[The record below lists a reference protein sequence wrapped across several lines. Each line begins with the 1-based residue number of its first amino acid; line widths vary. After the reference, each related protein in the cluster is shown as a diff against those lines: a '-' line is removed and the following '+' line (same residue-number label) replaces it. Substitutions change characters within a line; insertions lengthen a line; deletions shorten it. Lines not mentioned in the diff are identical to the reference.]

1 MTTTSNNETR
11 PPFVIEVAHNGM
23 ITITDADRIRL
34 NYCNILG
41 SYKTESQQAVGLQT
55 GTMDSDEEAKILSK
69 CNEIAA
75 ASYELQEML
84 SNMKLSHPRQQS

>member
-1 MTTTSNNETR
+1 MTISNKEAR
-11 PPFVIEVAHNGM
+11 PPFVIEVAYNGM
-23 ITITDADRIRL
+23 VTITDADRTRL

-55 GTMDSDEEAKILSK
+55 GTMDNEEEERILSK
-69 CNEIAA
+69 CNEIAT

-84 SNMKLSHPRQQS
+84 SNMSLSHPRQES